1 MDHKLLDKLAEEKR
15 SLLDMIAEKEM
26 LHLKNKY
33 IMLID
38 DSEETI
44 FMMSAY
50 LKTLGTHEIKTF
62 TNEFDALSEITRHPP
77 DLIILDIILK
87 QTSGIKLAKAIH
99 DLDVFR
105 GPIVFMSS
113 SASFERD
120 LHEEFGPNLHFF
132 KKPVDKRKFTEVIYA
147 LLK

>member
-1 MDHKLLDKLAEEKR
+1 MESKLLDKLAEEKR
-15 SLLDMIAEKEM
+15 SLLDMIAQTQM
-26 LHLKNKY
+26 HHLKDKY
-33 IMLID
+33 IMIID

-50 LKTLGTHEIKTF
+50 LKSLGHHEIQTF
-62 TNEFDALSEITRHPP
+62 TNEFDALSEITKNPP

-87 QTSGIKLAKAIH
+87 QTSGIKLAKAIY
-99 DLDVFR
+99 DLEVFH
-105 GPIVFMSS
+105 GPIIFISS

-132 KKPVDKRKFTEVIYA
+132 KKPVDKNRFTEVVYA